1 MSMNFLLIFP
11 HYISWHYTKAI
22 SDLIGLFKNFARFIW
37 TFFSIKLLLQTLFVP
52 FQKLSV
58 KRTKK
63 LDLEDFFSALVTN
76 LLMRIIG
83 FIIRSFFIA
92 IGIFSMI
99 FFVIAYSV
107 LFMIWMVLPL
117 VLLSM
122 FVLGLIAILKVP
134 QV

>member
-22 SDLIGLFKNFARFIW
+22 SDLLNLFKNFARFIW

-76 LLMRIIG
+76 LLMRLIG
-83 FIIRSFFIA
+83 FIIRTFFIL
-92 IGIFSMI
+92 IGIFSML
-99 FFVIAYSV
+99 FFILAYSV
-107 LFMIWMVLPL
+107 LFIVWIILPL

-122 FVLGLIAILKVP
+122 FVLGVIALLKIP
-134 QV
+134 QI